1 MFDSSLLPAMLPG
14 QMPHGPGQ
22 DDHRGKICIDI
33 LLVRDFL
40 IQLLLRTN
48 GLQFLARV
56 FGYLIKGTTIIATIM
71 LGDFS
76 AVYHGCRVFFFI
88 PCVFPVSN

>member
-1 MFDSSLLPAMLPG
+1 MFDSSLFPAMLPG

-40 IQLLLRTN
+40 IQLLFRTN
-48 GLQFLARV
+48 RLQFLARV
-56 FGYLIKGTTIIATIM
+56 F
-71 LGDFS
+71 
-76 AVYHGCRVFFFI
+76 
-88 PCVFPVSN
+88 